1 MAQEVQVVQ
10 EVPEIML
17 LVAHIVLEMVA
28 DVIYLVVHTAPATAA
43 VEV

>member
-1 MAQEVQVVQ
+1 VVQ

-28 DVIYLVVHTAPATAA
+28 DVIYLVVHTVPATAA